1 MVTTVGQSIML
12 LLPNKFFITTGA
24 WKFLGWKLLSSSDL
38 ELHFL
43 SFMVSNYFTLD
54 SFPCY
59 SCSGFLIFI
68 QIWFKTLAATLTYT
82 DISKA
87 EE

>member
-1 MVTTVGQSIML
+1 MDISKKYIL
-12 LLPNKFFITTGA
+12 HDTGGFGVS
-24 WKFLGWKLLSSSDL
+24 WMEMLSSCDL

-43 SFMVSNYFTLD
+43 SFVTSNYFTVS
-54 SFPCY
+54 SFSCY
-59 SCSGFLIFI
+59 SCSGLLILI